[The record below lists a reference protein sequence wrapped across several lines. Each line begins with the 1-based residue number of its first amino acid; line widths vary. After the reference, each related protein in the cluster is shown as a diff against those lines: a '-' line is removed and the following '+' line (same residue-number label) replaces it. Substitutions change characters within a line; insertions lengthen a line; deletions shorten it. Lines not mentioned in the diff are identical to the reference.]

1 MGARALR
8 RERRLRWSPNW
19 TRILPM
25 QPQKTL
31 TAGQALVRLLA
42 NYGVDTVFGIPGVHT
57 LELYRGLPGSGIR
70 HVLTRHEQ
78 GAGFMADGYAR
89 VSGKPG
95 VCFVITGP
103 GVTNVA
109 TAIGQAYA
117 DSVPLL
123 VISSVNHSASLGKG
137 WGCLRETQD
146 QRAMTAP
153 ITAFSALALSSEQ
166 LPELIAR
173 AYAVFDSER
182 PRPVHIS
189 IPLDVLAAPV
199 AHDWSAAVARRPG
212 RGVPCTEAL
221 RAAAERLAAA
231 RRPMLIAGG
240 GALAAGDALAALSER
255 LAAPLFTS
263 VAGKGLLPPDAPL
276 NAGASLCVAPGWE
289 MIAEADLV
297 LAVGTE
303 MADTDFW
310 RERLPLS
317 GELIRVDIDP
327 RKFNDFYPSAVAL
340 RGDARQTLEA
350 LLARLP
356 QEARDAAP
364 AAARVARLRAE
375 IRAAHAP
382 LQALHQAILD
392 RIAAALPAD
401 AFVSTDMTQLAYTG
415 NYAFASR
422 APRSWL
428 HPTGYGTLGYGLPA
442 GIGAKLGAPQRPGLV
457 LVGDGGFLYTA
468 QELATASE
476 ELDSPLVVLLW
487 NNDALG
493 QIRDDMLGLDI
504 EPVGVLPRNPDF
516 ALLGRAY
523 GCAVRQPQ
531 DLNELERD
539 LRAGFGQPGVT
550 LIELRHACAR

>member
-1 MGARALR
+1 MN
-8 RERRLRWSPNW
+8 ER
-19 TRILPM
+19 PM
-25 QPQKTL
+25 
-31 TAGQALVRLLA
+31 TAGQALVRLLG

-117 DSVPLL
+117 DSIPML
-123 VISSVNHSASLGKG
+123 VISSINHTASLGKG
-137 WGCLRETQD
+137 WGCLHETQD

-153 ITAFSALALSSEQ
+153 ITAFSAVALAAED

-173 AYAVFDSER
+173 AWAVFDSER

-189 IPLDVLAAPV
+189 VPLDVLAAPV
-199 AHDWSAAVARRPG
+199 ARDWSHEVLRRPG
-212 RGVPCTEAL
+212 RGLPDRQAL
-221 RAAAERLAAA
+221 EQAACKLASAK
-231 RRPMLIAGG
+231 RPMIIAGG
-240 GALAAGDALAALSER
+240 GALHAAEPLEQLSTR

-263 VAGKGLLPPDAPL
+263 VAGKGLLPPQAPL
-276 NAGASLCVAPGWE
+276 NAGSSLCVEAGWQ
-289 MIAEADLV
+289 MISEADVV

-310 RERLPLS
+310 RERLPLA
-317 GELIRVDIDP
+317 GELLRVDIDP
-327 RKFNDFYPSAVAL
+327 RKFNDFYPCAVPL
-340 RGDARQTLEA
+340 HGDARQTLSA
-350 LLARLP
+350 LLELVP
-356 QEARDAAP
+356 AP
-364 AAARVARLRAE
+364 AREPSQAIEAVAALRQA
-375 IRAAHAP
+375 IRTGHAP
-382 LQALHQAILD
+382 LQAIHQSILD
-392 RIAAALPAD
+392 RIAAVLPDD
-401 AFVSTDMTQLAYTG
+401 AFISTDMTQLAYTG

-442 GIGAKLGAPQRPGLV
+442 GIGGMFATDHRPGLV

-468 QELATASE
+468 QELATAVE
-476 ELDSPLVVLLW
+476 ELDRPLVVLLW

-493 QIRDDMLGLDI
+493 QIRDDMLDLQI
-504 EPVGVLPRNPDF
+504 EPIGVLPRNPDF
-516 ALLGRAY
+516 IGLARAF
-523 GCAVRQPQ
+523 GCAVRQPRSLDALQ
-531 DLNELERD
+531 ADL
-539 LRAGFGQPGVT
+539 ASGFTTPGVT
-550 LIELRHACAR
+550 FIELKHTCVC

>member
-1 MGARALR
+1 
-8 RERRLRWSPNW
+8 
-19 TRILPM
+19 M
-25 QPQKTL
+25 QQTTL
-31 TAGQALVRLLA
+31 TGGQALVRLLA

-78 GAGFMADGYAR
+78 GASFMADGYAR

-103 GVTNVA
+103 GVTNAA
-109 TAIGQAYA
+109 TGIGQAYA
-117 DSVPLL
+117 DSIPML
-123 VISSVNHSASLGKG
+123 VISSVNHIASLGKG
-137 WGCLRETQD
+137 WGILHECQD

-153 ITAFSALALSSEQ
+153 ITAFSAVALTPED

-189 IPLDVLAAPV
+189 VPLDVLAAPI
-199 AHDWSAAVARRPG
+199 ARDWSNEVVRRPG
-212 RGVPCTEAL
+212 RGMP
-221 RAAAERLAAA
+221 AAAVIEQASGKLQSAK
-231 RRPMLIAGG
+231 RPMIIAGG
-240 GALAAGDALAALSER
+240 GALNAAAQLRELSTR

-276 NAGASLCVAPGWE
+276 NAGSSLCVEPGWKL
-289 MIAEADLV
+289 IAEADVV

-310 RERLPLS
+310 RERLPVN
-317 GELIRVDIDP
+317 GEVLRVDIDS
-327 RKFNDFYPSAVAL
+327 RKFNDFYPCAVAL
-340 RGDARQTLEA
+340 HGDAGQTLSALLERLPAQVRDAGAAIATVAALREA
-350 LLARLP
+350 LNSG
-356 QEARDAAP
+356 
-364 AAARVARLRAE
+364 
-375 IRAAHAP
+375 HGP
-382 LQALHQAILD
+382 LQSIHQAILQ
-392 RIAAALPAD
+392 RIAAELPD
-401 AFVSTDMTQLAYTG
+401 NAFISTDMTQLAYTG
-415 NYAFASR
+415 NYAFDSR

-442 GIGAKLGAPQRPGLV
+442 GIGAKFAAPERPGLV

-468 QELATASE
+468 QELATAVE

-504 EPVGVLPRNPDF
+504 EPIGVLPRNPDF
-516 ALLGRAY
+516 AALARAF
-523 GCAVRQPQ
+523 GCTVSQPQ
-531 DLNELERD
+531 SLAELQTD
-539 LRAGFGQPGVT
+539 LRHGFKRNGVT
-550 LIELRHACAR
+550 LIELKHACAH

>member
-1 MGARALR
+1 
-8 RERRLRWSPNW
+8 
-19 TRILPM
+19 
-25 QPQKTL
+25 
-31 TAGQALVRLLA
+31 VLA
-42 NYGVDTVFGIPGVHT
+42 
-57 LELYRGLPGSGIR
+57 
-70 HVLTRHEQ
+70 RHEQ

-103 GVTNVA
+103 GVTNAA
-109 TAIGQAYA
+109 TPIGQAYA
-117 DSVPLL
+117 DSIPML
-123 VISSVNHSASLGKG
+123 VISSVNHTASLGKG
-137 WGCLRETQD
+137 WGCLHETQD
-146 QRAMTAP
+146 QRAITAP
-153 ITAFSALALSSEQ
+153 ITAFSAVALTAED

-189 IPLDVLAAPV
+189 VPLDVLAAPV
-199 AHDWSAAVARRPG
+199 ARDWSREVVRRPS
-212 RGVPCTEAL
+212 RGLPDSDSLKSAVDK
-221 RAAAERLAAA
+221 LAAA
-231 RRPMLIAGG
+231 KRPMIIAGG
-240 GALAAGDALAALSER
+240 GALQAAEAVQALSER
-255 LAAPLFTS
+255 LAAPVFTS
-263 VAGKGLLPPDAPL
+263 VAGKGLLPPEAPL

-289 MIAEADLV
+289 MIEQADLV

-317 GELIRVDIDP
+317 GELIRIDIDP
-327 RKFNDFYPSAVAL
+327 RKFNDFYPCAVAL
-340 RGDARQTLEA
+340 KGDARATLDA
-350 LLARLP
+350 LLQRLP
-356 QEARDAAP
+356 EQGRSTAQA
-364 AAARVARLRAE
+364 VAQVAQLRE
-375 IRAAHAP
+375 SIREGHGP
-382 LQALHQAILD
+382 LQAIHQAILD

-401 AFVSTDMTQLAYTG
+401 AFISTDMTQLAYTG

-442 GIGAKLGAPQRPGLV
+442 GIGAKFGARERPGLV

-468 QELATASE
+468 QELATATE

-504 EPVGVLPRNPDF
+504 EPIGVLPRNPDF
-516 ALLGRAY
+516 AGLARAF
-523 GCAVRQPQ
+523 GCSVKQPQ
-531 DLNELERD
+531 SLDELEQD
-539 LRAGFGQPGVT
+539 LRAGFGHPGVT
-550 LIELRHACAR
+550 LIELKHACAR

>member
-1 MGARALR
+1 M
-8 RERRLRWSPNW
+8 REDMN
-19 TRILPM
+19 M
-25 QPQKTL
+25 QNKTL
-31 TAGQALVRLLA
+31 TGGQALVRLLA

-78 GAGFMADGYAR
+78 GASFMADGYAR

-103 GVTNVA
+103 GVTNAA
-109 TAIGQAYA
+109 TGIGQAYA
-117 DSVPLL
+117 DSIPML

-137 WGCLRETQD
+137 WGSLHECQD

-153 ITAFSALALSSEQ
+153 ITAFSAVALTAED

-189 IPLDVLAAPV
+189 VPLDVLAAPI
-199 AHDWSAAVARRPG
+199 ARDWSNEVVRRPG
-212 RGVPCTEAL
+212 RGPASATALDEAV
-221 RAAAERLAAA
+221 ARLNGAK
-231 RRPMLIAGG
+231 RPMIIAGG
-240 GALAAGDALAALSER
+240 GALNATAELKDISTR

-263 VAGKGLLPPDAPL
+263 VAGKGLLPPEAPL
-276 NAGASLCVAPGWE
+276 NAGSSLCVEPGWKL
-289 MIAEADLV
+289 IAEADVV

-310 RERLPLS
+310 RERLPLNA
-317 GELIRVDIDP
+317 ELLRIDIDP
-327 RKFNDFYPSAVAL
+327 RKFNDFYPCAVAL
-340 RGDARQTLEA
+340 HGDAQQTLSG
-350 LLARLP
+350 LLERLP
-356 QEARDAAP
+356 SAVRDAS
-364 AAARVARLRAE
+364 AAIASVAALREAVK
-375 IRAAHAP
+375 ASHGP
-382 LQALHQAILD
+382 LQSIHQSILD
-392 RIAAALPAD
+392 RIAAELPD
-401 AFVSTDMTQLAYTG
+401 NAFISTDMTQLAYTG
-415 NYAFASR
+415 NYAFDSLAI
-422 APRSWL
+422 RSWL

-442 GIGAKLGAPQRPGLV
+442 GIGAKFGAPQRPGLV

-468 QELATASE
+468 QELATAVE

-504 EPVGVLPRNPDF
+504 EPIGVLPRNPDF
-516 ALLGRAY
+516 AALARAF
-523 GCAVRQPQ
+523 GCTVNQPQ
-531 DLNELERD
+531 SLTELQTD
-539 LRAGFGQPGVT
+539 LRHGFKRNGVT
-550 LIELRHACAR
+550 LIELKHACAH

>member
-1 MGARALR
+1 M
-8 RERRLRWSPNW
+8 REEQN
-19 TRILPM
+19 M
-25 QPQKTL
+25 QQTSL
-31 TAGQALVRLLA
+31 TGGQALVRLLA

-78 GAGFMADGYAR
+78 GASFMADGYAR

-103 GVTNVA
+103 GVTNAA
-109 TAIGQAYA
+109 TGIGQAYA
-117 DSVPLL
+117 DSIPML
-123 VISSVNHSASLGKG
+123 VISSVNHTASLGKG
-137 WGCLRETQD
+137 WGILHECQD

-153 ITAFSALALSSEQ
+153 ITAFSAVALTAED

-189 IPLDVLAAPV
+189 VPLDVLAAPI
-199 AHDWSAAVARRPG
+199 ARDWSNEVVRRPG
-212 RGVPCTEAL
+212 RGTPAVAVLEQAVAKL
-221 RAAAERLAAA
+221 RSAK
-231 RRPMLIAGG
+231 RPMIIAGG
-240 GALAAGDALAALSER
+240 GALNAASQLQELSTR

-276 NAGASLCVAPGWE
+276 NAGSSLCVEPGWKL
-289 MIAEADLV
+289 IAEADVV

-310 RERLPLS
+310 RERLPVNGDVL
-317 GELIRVDIDP
+317 RVDIDP
-327 RKFNDFYPSAVAL
+327 RKFNDFYPCAVAL
-340 RGDARQTLEA
+340 HGDAGQTLSA
-350 LLARLP
+350 LLERLP
-356 QEARDAAP
+356 AQVRDAS
-364 AAARVARLRAE
+364 AAIASVAALREAVKSG
-375 IRAAHAP
+375 HGP
-382 LQALHQAILD
+382 LQSIHQAILQ
-392 RIAAALPAD
+392 RIAAELPD
-401 AFVSTDMTQLAYTG
+401 NAFISTDMTQLAYTG
-415 NYAFASR
+415 NYAFDSL

-442 GIGAKLGAPQRPGLV
+442 GIGAKFGAPQRPGLV

-468 QELATASE
+468 QELATAVE

-504 EPVGVLPRNPDF
+504 EPIGVLPRNPDF
-516 ALLGRAY
+516 AALARAF
-523 GCAVRQPQ
+523 GCTVSQPQ
-531 DLNELERD
+531 SLAELQTD
-539 LRAGFGQPGVT
+539 LRHGFKRNGVT
-550 LIELRHACAR
+550 LIELKHACAH

>member
-1 MGARALR
+1 M
-8 RERRLRWSPNW
+8 N
-19 TRILPM
+19 M
-25 QPQKTL
+25 QSKTL
-31 TAGQALVRLLA
+31 TGGQALVRLLA

-78 GAGFMADGYAR
+78 GASFMADGYAR

-103 GVTNVA
+103 GVTNAA
-109 TAIGQAYA
+109 TGIGQAYA
-117 DSVPLL
+117 DSIPML

-137 WGCLRETQD
+137 WGSLHECQD

-153 ITAFSALALSSEQ
+153 ITAFSAVALTAED

-189 IPLDVLAAPV
+189 VPLDVLAAPI
-199 AHDWSAAVARRPG
+199 ARDWSNEVVRRPG
-212 RGVPCTEAL
+212 RGPASATALDEAVARL
-221 RAAAERLAAA
+221 NAAK
-231 RRPMLIAGG
+231 RPMIIAGG
-240 GALAAGDALAALSER
+240 GALNATAELKDISTR

-276 NAGASLCVAPGWE
+276 HAGSSLCVELGWNL
-289 MIAEADLV
+289 IAEADVV

-310 RERLPLS
+310 RERLPLN
-317 GELIRVDIDP
+317 GELLRIDIDP
-327 RKFNDFYPSAVAL
+327 RKFNDFYPCAVAL
-340 RGDARQTLEA
+340 HGDAQQTLSG
-350 LLARLP
+350 LLERLP
-356 QEARDAAP
+356 SEVRDAS
-364 AAARVARLRAE
+364 AAVASVAALREAVK
-375 IRAAHAP
+375 AGHGP
-382 LQALHQAILD
+382 LQSIHQSILD
-392 RIAAALPAD
+392 RIAAELPD
-401 AFVSTDMTQLAYTG
+401 NAFISTDMTQLAYTG
-415 NYAFASR
+415 NYAFDSA
-422 APRSWL
+422 ATRSWL

-442 GIGAKLGAPQRPGLV
+442 GIGAKFGAPQRPGLV

-468 QELATASE
+468 QELATAVE

-504 EPVGVLPRNPDF
+504 EPIGVLPRNPDF
-516 ALLGRAY
+516 AALARAF
-523 GCAVRQPQ
+523 GCTVNQPQ
-531 DLNELERD
+531 SLAELQTD
-539 LRAGFGQPGVT
+539 LRHGFKRNGVT
-550 LIELRHACAR
+550 LIELKHACACI

>member
-1 MGARALR
+1 
-8 RERRLRWSPNW
+8 
-19 TRILPM
+19 M
-25 QPQKTL
+25 QSKTL
-31 TAGQALVRLLA
+31 TGGQALVRLLA

-78 GAGFMADGYAR
+78 GASFMADGYAR

-103 GVTNVA
+103 GVTNAA
-109 TAIGQAYA
+109 TGIGQAYA
-117 DSVPLL
+117 DSIPML

-137 WGCLRETQD
+137 WGSLHECQD

-153 ITAFSALALSSEQ
+153 ITAFSAVALTAQ
-166 LPELIAR
+166 DLPELIAR

-189 IPLDVLAAPV
+189 VPLDVLSAPI
-199 AHDWSAAVARRPG
+199 AHDWSNDVVRRPG
-212 RGVPCTEAL
+212 RGPASATALDEAVAKL
-221 RAAAERLAAA
+221 NSAK
-231 RRPMLIAGG
+231 RPMIIAGG
-240 GALAAGDALAALSER
+240 GALKAASQLQYISTR

-276 NAGASLCVAPGWE
+276 NAGSSLCVEPGWNL
-289 MIAEADLV
+289 IAEADVV

-310 RERLPLS
+310 RERLPLNA
-317 GELIRVDIDP
+317 ELLRVDIDP
-327 RKFNDFYPSAVAL
+327 RKFNDFYPCTVAL
-340 RGDARQTLEA
+340 HGDAHQTLSG
-350 LLARLP
+350 LLERLP
-356 QEARDAAP
+356 SSVRDAS
-364 AAARVARLRAE
+364 AAIASVAALREAVK
-375 IRAAHAP
+375 ASHGP
-382 LQALHQAILD
+382 LQRIHQSILE
-392 RIAAALPAD
+392 RIAAELPEN
-401 AFVSTDMTQLAYTG
+401 AFISTDMTQLAYTG
-415 NYAFASR
+415 NYAFDSLAI
-422 APRSWL
+422 RSWL

-442 GIGAKLGAPQRPGLV
+442 GIGAKFGAPQRPGLV

-468 QELATASE
+468 QELATAVE

-504 EPVGVLPRNPDF
+504 EPIGVLPRNPDF
-516 ALLGRAY
+516 AALARAF
-523 GCAVRQPQ
+523 GCTVTQPQ
-531 DLNELERD
+531 SLAELQTD
-539 LRAGFGQPGVT
+539 LRHGFKHNGVT
-550 LIELRHACAR
+550 LIELKHACAH